1 MPGGWGR
8 DKLAPFIRR
17 FELLTGS
24 TFLCG
29 SGVSEHEQWR
39 AASSGSASDEQ
50 PAASGSAGSV
60 PASSDEQPAASGSAS
75 DEQPAASGSAGSVPA
90 SSESV
95 GPQPSQKRRSHKP
108 KPPARHPPAH
118 LLALANDE
126 HGRSSS
132 PSSAAASARATGVSL
147 AVFGMVADGQSNA
160 QVVKNG
166 NIGAQVGAAIP
177 GATSTWGEMQVGPS
191 GSQAHAP
198 TLTHRCGLKR
208 SNQGVQKCG

>member
-39 AASSGSASDEQ
+39 AAS
-50 PAASGSAGSV
+50 
-60 PASSDEQPAASGSAS
+60 SGSAS